1 MCACVHTQEVREA
14 AERQQ
19 KQDEAAAASA
29 APAPPKP
36 KQAPAPKRKP
46 AVPLMRV
53 KPAKKHTPALHG
65 SMAASDSRLIED
77 RPAEGHDYSGG
88 ASKIAN
94 GKADAPVDGL
104 GGLFGAYGSG
114 SEED

>member
-1 MCACVHTQEVREA
+1 MQAVREA

-36 KQAPAPKRKP
+36 KQPPVPKRKT

-53 KPAKKHTPALHG
+53 KPAKKHTSALHG

-77 RPAEGHDYSGG
+77 RPAEGQNNS
-88 ASKIAN
+88 SKKGELAD
-94 GKADAPVDGL
+94 GEADAHEDGL
-104 GGLFGAYGSG
+104 GGYFGAYGSE
-114 SEED
+114 SEGD

>member
-1 MCACVHTQEVREA
+1 MKDA

-29 APAPPKP
+29 APAPPKS

-53 KPAKKHTPALHG
+53 KPAKKHSTALHG
-65 SMAASDSRLIED
+65 SMATSDSRLIEG
-77 RPAEGHDYSGG
+77 RPAEGHNSSGK
-88 ASKIAN
+88 ASDIAN
-94 GKADAPVDGL
+94 GKAHAPEDGL
-104 GGLFGAYGSG
+104 GGLFGAYGSE